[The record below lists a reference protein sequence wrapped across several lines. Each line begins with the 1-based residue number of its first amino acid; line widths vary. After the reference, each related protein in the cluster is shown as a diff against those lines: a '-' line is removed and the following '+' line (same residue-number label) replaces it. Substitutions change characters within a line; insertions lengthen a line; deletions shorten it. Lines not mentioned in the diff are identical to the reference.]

1 MELTVGSIINGK
13 VTGIMKFGAFVSLG
27 EKKSG
32 LVHISE
38 ISNTYV
44 EDVSTFLSVGQDV
57 TVKIIGIDSDGK
69 IKLSIKKAN
78 DQPPD
83 QQRPVRPAPSKSS
96 ERVSDMTSLDD
107 MLKQFMADSESNA
120 AGKKNQYERRTQRK
134 QKQRQYD

>member
-1 MELTVGSIINGK
+1 MELTVGSIITGK

-44 EDVSTFLSVGQDV
+44 EDVSTFLSVGQEV

-78 DQPPD
+78 EQASD
-83 QQRPVRPAPSKSS
+83 QQRPVRPAPPRPS
-96 ERVSDMTSLDD
+96 EKASDMSSLDD
-107 MLKQFMADSESNA
+107 MLKQFMADSESNI
-120 AGKKNQYERRTQRK
+120 AGKKNQYEKKTQRK